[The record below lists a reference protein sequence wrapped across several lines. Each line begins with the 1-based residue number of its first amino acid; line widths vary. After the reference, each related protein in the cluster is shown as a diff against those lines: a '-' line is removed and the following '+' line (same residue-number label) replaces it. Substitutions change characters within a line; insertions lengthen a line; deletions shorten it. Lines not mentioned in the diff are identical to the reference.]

1 MTIPSREE
9 CQAIL
14 RMVGME
20 RNVVGHVELVESIAS
35 AIAEAIDRRHPGAV
49 DPALVTAGAL
59 LHDLGRART
68 HDVTHARVGVEMA
81 QELGLDP
88 RIVEIIRRHVGAG
101 LEPDEAEALGLPR
114 WDGMPRTLEEKI
126 VCHADT
132 LTSSRGRLTLA
143 EVVEDIRRQGVP
155 AWERK
160 AVALHR
166 ELSALA
172 GEDLDRIGPPLG
184 RATR

>member
-1 MTIPSREE
+1 MSIPSREE
-9 CQAIL
+9 CHAIL
-14 RMVGME
+14 REVGMA
-20 RNVVGHVELVESIAS
+20 RNVVAHVELVEAIAS
-35 AIAEAIDRRHPGAV
+35 AFAEAINRRHPGSV

-68 HDVTHARVGVEMA
+68 HDITHASEGVEMA
-81 QELGLDP
+81 EAMGLDP
-88 RIVEIIRRHVGAG
+88 RIREMIRRHVGAG
-101 LEPDEAEALGLPR
+101 LEPDDAEGLGLPR

-132 LTSSRGRLTLA
+132 LTGARGRLTLA
-143 EVVEDIRRQGVP
+143 QVVEDIRAHDAPV
-155 AWERK
+155 WERR

-172 GEDLDRIGPPLG
+172 GEDLDRIGPRP
-184 RATR
+184 TKV

>member
-1 MTIPSREE
+1 M
-9 CQAIL
+9 A
-14 RMVGME
+14 
-20 RNVVGHVELVESIAS
+20 RNVVEHVELVEAIAS
-35 AIAEAIDRRHPGAV
+35 AFAAAIDRRHPGSI

-68 HDVTHARVGVEMA
+68 HDITHASEGVEMA
-81 QELGLDP
+81 EAMGLDP

-114 WDGMPRTLEEKI
+114 WDGMPRTLEERI

-132 LTSSRGRLTLA
+132 LTGVRGRETL
-143 EVVEDIRRQGVP
+143 ESTLVHIRSVNAP
-155 AWERK
+155 VWERR

-172 GEDLDRIGPPLG
+172 GEDLDRIGPMP
-184 RATR
+184 AKV

>member
-1 MTIPSREE
+1 VTIPSREE
-9 CQAIL
+9 CHAIL
-14 RMVGME
+14 RKVGMA
-20 RNVVGHVELVESIAS
+20 RNVVEHVELVEAIAS
-35 AIAEAIDRRHPGAV
+35 AFAAAIDRRHPGSI

-68 HDVTHARVGVEMA
+68 HDITHASEGVEMA
-81 QELGLDP
+81 EAMGLDP

-114 WDGMPRTLEEKI
+114 WDGMPRTLEERI

-132 LTSSRGRLTLA
+132 LTGVRGRETLESTLA
-143 EVVEDIRRQGVP
+143 HIRSVNAP
-155 AWERK
+155 VWERR

-172 GEDLDRIGPPLG
+172 GEDLDRIGPMP
-184 RATR
+184 AKV

>member
-1 MTIPSREE
+1 M
-9 CQAIL
+9 A
-14 RMVGME
+14 
-20 RNVVGHVELVESIAS
+20 RNVVEHVELVEAIAS
-35 AIAEAIDRRHPGAV
+35 AFAAAIDRRHPGSI

-68 HDVTHARVGVEMA
+68 HDITHASEGVEMA
-81 QELGLDP
+81 EAMGLDP

-132 LTSSRGRLTLA
+132 LTGARGRETLESTLA
-143 EVVEDIRRQGVP
+143 HIRSVNAP
-155 AWERK
+155 VWERR

-172 GEDLDRIGPPLG
+172 GEDLDRIGPMP
-184 RATR
+184 AKV